1 MSAGLFMLMLHQFPD
16 RQFFTKKGFDRMNA
30 FQILNDKVIIIKG
43 SKTYM
48 DSVQNFMLDA
58 QTTLSASKVI
68 YDDQQKCCVVDD
80 VFKTYPDT
88 TYDGYITA
96 IDATIAAK
104 AKREYVAPTVDELR
118 QQALSYQYTQYLA
131 KRDAIVWVDKIGY
144 ACDEDAQRK
153 WQLALTLIGDSETT
167 KLKVYTS
174 ETVQEIKDIT
184 KAQMLDAGEAAK
196 TQQLGAYSDFE
207 AVKDKIN
214 SCTSA
219 ADVQAYLQ
227 P

>member
-1 MSAGLFMLMLHQFPD
+1 
-16 RQFFTKKGFDRMNA
+16 MNA

-131 KRDAIVWVDKIGY
+131 KRDAVVWVDKIGY
-144 ACDEDAQRK
+144 ACDENAQRN
-153 WQLALTLIGDSETT
+153 WQLALTLIGDSEST

-184 KAQMLDAGEAAK
+184 KAQMLAAGEAAR